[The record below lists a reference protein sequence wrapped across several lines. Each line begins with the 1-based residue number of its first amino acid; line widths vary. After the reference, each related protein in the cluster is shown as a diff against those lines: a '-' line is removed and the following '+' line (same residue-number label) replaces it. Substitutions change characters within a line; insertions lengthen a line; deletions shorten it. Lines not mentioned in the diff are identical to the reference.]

1 MHEKK
6 IECIMDNK
14 KPTRIVV
21 LGNAGVG
28 KTGKKKKY
36 FPVSFFAT
44 TSADCRTQHLPRASD

>member
-1 MHEKK
+1 MYEKK

-28 KTGKKKKY
+28 KTGKRKLS
-36 FPVSFFAT
+36 SFCFLFVLCDVFSFLRCNLA
-44 TSADCRTQHLPRASD
+44 